1 MSFEAI
7 DLTAC
12 IGAEIRTDKA
22 DLLSGK
28 YAEEIR
34 ALLKRRGVLV
44 FPKVGFNDDEQIA
57 FSKTIGNYALEDGYV
72 GGGGATYRVSLDPA
86 ESERAAS
93 LKSSFRWHLDGTT
106 AEVPTYASI
115 MSARRVAAVGGQ
127 TEFAN
132 TYAAYEGLS
141 DADKALIEDLF
152 AHHSGWAMQLG
163 MSLETT
169 YEQYLRLRTRGADLP
184 MVWRHRNGR
193 KSLVVGSSAEYV
205 IGMTPQEGL
214 GLLIRLCEW
223 ATSPQFVYRHQWSV
237 GDLVV
242 WDNTG
247 TLHRA
252 LPYAEDSGRLMIK
265 TRLAGEE
272 TFLGKAAAELELA

>member
-1 MSFEAI
+1 MSFEAF
-7 DLTAC
+7 DLTPC
-12 IGAEIRTDKA
+12 IGAEIRTDTA
-22 DLLSGK
+22 ALLSGK
-28 YAEEIR
+28 YAKEIR
-34 ALLKRRGVLV
+34 TLLEQRAVLV
-44 FPKVGFNDDEQIA
+44 FPKANLTDEQQIA
-57 FSKTIGNYALEDGYV
+57 FSKTIGNYALEDGYF
-72 GGGGATYRVSLDPA
+72 GNGGATYRVSLDPR
-86 ESERAAS
+86 ESERASS

-106 AEVPTYASI
+106 ADVPTYASI
-115 MSARRVAAVGGQ
+115 LSARRVAAVGGQ
-127 TEFAN
+127 TEFCN
-132 TYAAYEGLS
+132 TYAAYQGLS

-152 AHHSGWAMQLG
+152 VHHSGWAIQLG

-184 MVWRHRNGR
+184 MVWRHRDGR

-205 IGMTPQEGL
+205 IGMTPQDGM

-223 ATSPQFVYRHQWSV
+223 ATSPQFVYRHEWSV
-237 GDLVV
+237 GDIVV

-247 TLHRA
+247 TMHRA

-272 TFLGKAAAELELA
+272 TFLGKAVELEPA